1 MKAEQIPD
9 GNDFFASR
17 WSPIPLK
24 LLAIYFCDICAF
36 HVKITMYYIALVV
49 K

>member
-17 WSPIPLK
+17 SPIPLK

-36 HVKITMYYIALVV
+36 RVKITIYYIALVV